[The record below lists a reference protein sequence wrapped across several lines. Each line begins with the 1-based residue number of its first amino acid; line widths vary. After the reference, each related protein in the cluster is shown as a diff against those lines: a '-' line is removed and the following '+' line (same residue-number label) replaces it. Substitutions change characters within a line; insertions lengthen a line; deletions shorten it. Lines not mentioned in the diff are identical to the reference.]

1 MKIDNNALNLT
12 QSIGQ
17 TQPTTASPISHGSKR
32 ATGDHVQLSD
42 TASLL
47 SVGQQRL
54 QQLEQQYAAGTY
66 SVSPSQIANSMINSM
81 L

>member
-12 QSIGQ
+12 QSIAQ
-17 TQPTTASPISHGSKR
+17 TQPAMASPISHGSKK

-42 TASLL
+42 MASLL

-54 QQLEQQYAAGTY
+54 EQLEQQYSTGTY
-66 SVSPSQIANSMINSM
+66 SVSPSQIANGMINSM